1 MSSKS
6 SQMSIT
12 KSEAISD
19 KVMVATKNQLATSA
33 GLDILKQGGNAID
46 AAVSACLAIGVV
58 EPASSGIGGGGYLVY
73 QMGDKGGVVGFPMK
87 GPFEA
92 NQNTFQLTGNSGT
105 GSFGWDEVLNDENI
119 EGVKSTAVPGCVKG
133 LYKTHKMFGK
143 LPFKE
148 VVAPAIQLAKEGF
161 NLDWYTLLVHGLFTS
176 KILRYPELSK
186 TFLPN
191 GEVPHPAF
199 GTVNSSHTLF
209 KQQNLADSLE
219 LIAKEGSD
227 GFYKGDIG
235 KQIVEDSQNNGG
247 ILCRKDFE
255 QYEPFVWDKG
265 LEFNYRNHK
274 IRVPPYASAG
284 ITTLMTLKM
293 LERFDLSKL
302 GHNTTEAIHK
312 FVSCANLAYSDR
324 FTYLGDPDFTDT
336 PWNGLISD
344 KYVDQRVSLIQNQA
358 VTAKAGDPWNFTK
371 ETNNTKLAPSIPA
384 LDHGTT
390 HLCVIDGD
398 GNAVSLTNTIMS
410 AFGSGFIP
418 KNTGII
424 LNNGMMWFDPRP
436 NRVNSIL
443 PGKYPLNNMS
453 PALVMD
459 NDGVKL
465 AVGASGGRRITN
477 CVTQVIN
484 NVLDFSMSP
493 QQAIDAPRSDCSGSV
508 VNLDSRLDSSVIQE
522 ISEKGHSIKLIDAI
536 FDPTGMS
543 GFASPIAI
551 TRSAN
556 KLVGGVDTFH
566 SAHAEGY

>member
-1 MSSKS
+1 MSSQF

-33 GLDILKQGGNAID
+33 GLDMLQQGGNAID
-46 AAVSACLAIGVV
+46 AAVAACLAIGVV

-73 QMGDKGGVVGFPMK
+73 QMGDQGGVVGFPMK

-119 EGVKSTAVPGCVKG
+119 EGVKSTAIPGCVKG

-143 LPFKE
+143 IPFKE
-148 VVAPAIQLAKEGF
+148 VITPAIKLAKEGF
-161 NLDWYTLLVHGLFTS
+161 NFDWYTLLVHGLFTS
-176 KILRYPELSK
+176 KILRYPELSRI
-186 TFLPN
+186 FLPN

-199 GTVNSSHTLF
+199 GTANSTHTLF
-209 KQQNLADSLE
+209 KQQDLADTLE
-219 LIAKEGSD
+219 LISKEGSD
-227 GFYKGDIG
+227 AFYKGDIA
-235 KQIVEDSQNNGG
+235 KQIVADSADNGG

-255 QYEPFVWDKG
+255 EYEPFVWDKG

-274 IRVPPYASAG
+274 IRVPPFGSAG

-293 LERFDLSKL
+293 LERFDLSTL
-302 GHNTTEAIHK
+302 GHNTTESIHK

-324 FTYLGDPDFTDT
+324 FTFLGDPKFTDA
-336 PWNGLISD
+336 PWSGLISD
-344 KYVDQRVSLIQNQA
+344 KYIDHRVSQIQDKA
-358 VTAKAGDPWNFTK
+358 VLAKAGNPWEFTK
-371 ETNNTKLAPSIPA
+371 EQNRTKLEPSIPS

-390 HLCVIDGD
+390 HLCVIDSE

-418 KNTGII
+418 KRTGII

-453 PALVMD
+453 PALILD

-465 AVGASGGRRITN
+465 SVGASGGRRITN

-493 QQAIDAPRSDCSGSV
+493 QQAIDAPRSDCSGLF
-508 VNLDSRLDSSVIQE
+508 VNLDSRLDHSVIQGIE
-522 ISEKGHSIKLIDAI
+522 NKGHSIKLIDAI

-551 TRSAN
+551 TRN
-556 KLVGGVDTFH
+556 KNRLNAGVDTFH